1 MSLQE
6 QWYDFVTQ
14 ADIDMD
20 NIKSEEEMTERV
32 RLLSEAFRLSADV
45 GE

>member
-1 MSLQE
+1 MQE